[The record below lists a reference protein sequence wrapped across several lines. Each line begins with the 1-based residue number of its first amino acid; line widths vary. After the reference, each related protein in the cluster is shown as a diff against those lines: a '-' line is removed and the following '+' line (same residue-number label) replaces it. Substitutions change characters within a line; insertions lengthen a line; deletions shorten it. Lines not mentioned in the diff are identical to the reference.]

1 VEDALKAETYLA
13 QEEQARLSA
22 LEAARRATTRSLR
35 DYESGLIDLLDLLQ
49 AQRRVF
55 NIEAQTINLHNERLS
70 NRVSL
75 ALALGKGV

>member
-1 VEDALKAETYLA
+1 MGSSFAS
-13 QEEQARLSA
+13 RR
-22 LEAARRATTRSLR
+22 ARRAASRSQR
-35 DYESGLIDLLDLLQ
+35 DYESGLIDLLDFLQ

-55 NIEAQTINLHNERLS
+55 NIEAQTINLRNERLS